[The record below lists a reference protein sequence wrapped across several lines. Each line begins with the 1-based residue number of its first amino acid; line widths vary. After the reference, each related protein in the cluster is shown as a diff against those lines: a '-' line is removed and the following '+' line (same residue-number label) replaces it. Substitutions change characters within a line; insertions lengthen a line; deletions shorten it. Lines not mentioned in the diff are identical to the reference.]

1 MRWPK
6 KIMKRFIQLTLTTIE
21 TVPWVGYNPGASMHE
36 SRIPQGIQHAS
47 QNRSL
52 IEAVFA

>member
-1 MRWPK
+1 MTECLAAT
-6 KIMKRFIQLTLTTIE
+6 FATIE
-21 TVPWVGYNPGASMHE
+21 TVPWVGYNPGASVHE

-52 IEAVFA
+52 FEAVFA